1 MNASPPEAERKEW
14 THLGSR
20 VHSFLQ
26 EHPLFKQQW
35 LMTGRRRAPGALRW
49 VGWLAGAMA
58 GLLATYLVGMN
69 VFVGTHILRSALSA
83 DPEAMLVDY
92 ASAYSWIPGRVHV
105 EGLKI
110 RGSDSNI
117 QWVLGIDK
125 CDFNFSPLD
134 FLHRRFHASHVR
146 GDGLSFRVRLRV
158 DSATPEH
165 LAALPPVPGFADFP
179 HRKPGPEA
187 PPPTDAEYHLWS
199 IQLDDVDARDVREI
213 WTDTI
218 RYSGNMRV
226 RGRWIFRPM
235 RWLDIGPA
243 VVDAETIDIA
253 YGPRALAGGLQG
265 SIDVTVHPFDVRGHR
280 GLRILEQVSTDLKL
294 KGLLRAGEALD
305 TLAPISGVTFA
316 RGDGPI
322 DALIRMDHGVLLDR
336 THVSFETAETR
347 ATSANVVV
355 EGPLRALFEVVAQAS
370 SKPVGRVDVR
380 SDGIRLSNQKGAK
393 GSLRSAAVSVA
404 STELALD
411 NAFGD
416 ATFATDF
423 HDAET
428 PSLAPWAPSSDVQ
441 SGLVKASG
449 HFAGDVALKRAQGVL
464 DFAVEDLAL
473 GGTGDRVSATATGH
487 IDVVDLSLPEQ
498 SLSLGRSRV
507 QLKHLAARLGSAE
520 IGAKTLDVATEL
532 TASLPKQQ
540 VSGGATLEGAGLNGH
555 WKEVGV
561 TGDLLAHLSGGVGLS
576 DGSLDLAGSDVL
588 IRNMQ
593 AHVGTTPLSG
603 RLSAAVVARR
613 EPGATDLSGTE
624 VSFDGAS
631 TSSSSSPAE
640 PWWAR
645 ASLSKATL
653 RRGTDSALRA
663 TIHVTAKDASIAAAV
678 IATQTAIPQWV
689 LDAVPMTHLDA
700 TGDVLARSS
709 SLQIRSLLATGD
721 TDSIRLEY
729 DSSSRSTEWALLV
742 EEGALQ
748 VGFHLTDGGLDFA
761 PLVGL
766 PWFTARVAE
775 LRARESEGPWRSV
788 P

>member
-1 MNASPPEAERKEW
+1 
-14 THLGSR
+14 
-20 VHSFLQ
+20 
-26 EHPLFKQQW
+26 
-35 LMTGRRRAPGALRW
+35 MTGTRRSSGALRW
-49 VGWLAGAMA
+49 VRWIGGAIA
-58 GLLATYLVGMN
+58 GLLAIYLVGIN
-69 VFVGTHILRSALSA
+69 VLVRTHILRSALSA

-92 ASAYSWIPGRVHV
+92 TSAYSWIPGRVHV

-110 RGSDSNI
+110 RGSDSSI
-117 QWVLGIDK
+117 QWVLVIDK
-125 CDFNFSPLD
+125 CDFNFAPLA
-134 FLHRRFHASHVR
+134 FAHRRFHASHVR
-146 GDGLSFRVRLRV
+146 GDGLTFRVRLRV

-165 LAALPPVPGFADFP
+165 LAALPPIPGFPEFP
-179 HRKPGPEA
+179 HRKPGPEP

-199 IQLDDVDARDVREI
+199 IQLDDVDARDVSEI

-235 RWLDIGPA
+235 RWLDVGPA
-243 VVDAETIDIA
+243 VVDAQTLDISC
-253 YGPRALAGGLQG
+253 GQRALARGLQG
-265 SIDVTVHPFDVRGHR
+265 SIDVTVHPFDLREQRGVH
-280 GLRILEQVSTDLKL
+280 ILEQVSTDLKL
-294 KGLLRAGEALD
+294 KGLLRAGETLE
-305 TLAPISGVTFA
+305 TLAPVSGLTFA
-316 RGDGPI
+316 RGDGPL
-322 DALIRMDHGVLLDR
+322 DALIRVDHGVLADR
-336 THVSFETAETR
+336 TRVTFETAESRT
-347 ATSANVVV
+347 TSASVVV
-355 EGPLRALFEVVAQAS
+355 EGPVKVLFEVGAQAS
-370 SKPVGRVDVR
+370 SKPVGRLDVR
-380 SDGIRLSNQKGAK
+380 GDGIRLSGPKGAK
-393 GSLRSAAVSVA
+393 GTLRSAAASVA

-411 NAFGD
+411 HAFGD

-428 PSLAPWAPSSDVQ
+428 PALGPWASSSGVE
-441 SGLVKASG
+441 SGLAKATG
-449 HFAGDVALKRAQGVL
+449 HFEGDLPQKRAHGSL

-473 GGTGDRVSATATGH
+473 GAADDRVSATANGH
-487 IDVVDLSLPEQ
+487 IDVVDVSLPAQ

-507 QLKHLAARLGSAE
+507 QLKHIAARLGSAE
-520 IGAKTLDVATEL
+520 IGAKTLDVVTEL

-593 AHVGTTPLSG
+593 AHVGTTPLAG
-603 RLSAAVVARR
+603 RLSIGVVARR
-613 EPGATDLSGTE
+613 GQGATDLSGTE

-631 TSSSSSPAE
+631 TSPSGSPAGA
-640 PWWAR
+640 WWAR

-653 RRGTDSALRA
+653 RRGPESTLRA
-663 TIHVTAKDASIAAAV
+663 TIHVKAKDASIAAAV

-700 TGDVLARSS
+700 TGDVLASPS
-709 SLQIRSLLATGD
+709 SLRIRSLLASGD
-721 TDSIRLEY
+721 TDSVRLEY
-729 DSSSRSTEWALLV
+729 DGSPRSTEWALLV
-742 EEGALQ
+742 EEGALH

-775 LRARESEGPWRSV
+775 LRARESEGPWPNV